1 MGGPAQPITLSGAS
15 TCRLGFSQHGGQDR
29 EGNVPKACVRRVRW
43 KLQGSPDLLSEITQ
57 HLFCCILLTK
67 SKSLSVQIQGR
78 GPHMG
83 MNPRSHAGSHFWKQA
98 TPVPWQAH
106 TSPEP
111 GLKHFLFHFCPP
123 WVARRVL
130 LNKLLLH

>member
-1 MGGPAQPITLSGAS
+1 MGGPAQPITVSGAS
-15 TCRLGFSQHGGQDR
+15 PCGLGFSQYGGQDPR
-29 EGNVPKACVRRVRW
+29 GSVPRASVRRVKW

-83 MNPRSHAGSHFWKQA
+83 MNPRRHAGSHFWKQA
-98 TPVPWQAH
+98 TPVTWQAH

-111 GLKHFLFHFCPP
+111 RLKHFLSRFFPP
-123 WVARRVL
+123 WIAHRIL